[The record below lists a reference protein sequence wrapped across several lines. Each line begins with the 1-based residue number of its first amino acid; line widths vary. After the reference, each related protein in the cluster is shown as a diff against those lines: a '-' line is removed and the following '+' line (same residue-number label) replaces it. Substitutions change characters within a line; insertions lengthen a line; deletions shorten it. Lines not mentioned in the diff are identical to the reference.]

1 MPFVCSG
8 KCNIISL
15 SFMRKIP
22 IFLEIA
28 REMKKIFAIMK
39 KYLSLRAEIGL
50 RNVKNHWMTIN

>member
-1 MPFVCSG
+1 MSFVCSG

-15 SFMRKIP
+15 SLMRKIP

-39 KYLSLRAEIGL
+39 KYLSLWADIGL
-50 RNVKNHWMTIN
+50 RNMKNH